1 MFVHIFRKVLTEMTL
16 VKLLLPAGL
25 DGSVQLDDDVHL
37 QATTHSRTR
46 PADLE
51 RNVKQEAG
59 TRKRIRQGVSSEQQ
73 SLSHRIQL
81 LHQR

>member
-1 MFVHIFRKVLTEMTL
+1 MTL
-16 VKLLLPAGL
+16 VTFSLPAGF

-37 QATTHSRTR
+37 QATAHARTR

-59 TRKRIRQGVSSEQQ
+59 ARKRIRQSVSSEQQ
-73 SLSHRIQL
+73 SLPHRIQL

>member
-1 MFVHIFRKVLTEMTL
+1 MTSLMFVHIFRQILTEMKSL
-16 VKLLLPAGL
+16 MFLLPAGL

-37 QATTHSRTR
+37 QATAHARTR

-59 TRKRIRQGVSSEQQ
+59 TRKRIRQGVSAEQ
-73 SLSHRIQL
+73 
-81 LHQR
+81 